1 MTAITIQDIEAARH
15 RQAGVVLRT
24 PLIYSHTLSRASGR
38 EVFLK
43 LENLQTTG
51 SFKLRGA
58 LNRLTLLKERGE
70 GVRVVAASAGN
81 HGQGVAFAAAQL
93 GLPAAIVMPQGASIS
108 KQLATQGYGA
118 EVILHGRDLSQALV
132 RAQALV
138 AQGYIFIH
146 PFDDPE
152 VIAGQGTLGLEI
164 VEDLPG
170 VDTVVLPVGGGG
182 LAAGVAVAIKAL
194 KPEVQLIGVQ
204 TAQVPSLPAAL
215 KAGAPTPV
223 PSRPT
228 LADGINVPQ
237 VGRHPFPLLAQH
249 LSEVVLV
256 TEPEIVQALLL
267 LLERK
272 KVLAE
277 GAGAVPVAAFLG
289 PLQGRDLG
297 RQVVLVVSGGNIDI
311 PLLERVVPRALLGR
325 RRLLTLRVA
334 LTDYPGS
341 LGRLTTLLGE
351 QGANILHL
359 FHDRLARELP
369 LDHTRVELNLETRG
383 PEHGDAVLAALRS
396 AGYRVEEKT

>member
-1 MTAITIQDIEAARH
+1 MTLDDIEAARE
-15 RQAGVVLRT
+15 RQQGVVLRT
-24 PLIYSHTLSRASGR
+24 PLIYSYTLSRESGR
-38 EVFLK
+38 DVFLK

-58 LNRLTLLKERGE
+58 INRLTLLKERGE

-81 HGQGVAFAAAQL
+81 HGQGVAFAAARVNI
-93 GLPAAIVMPQGASIS
+93 PAAIVMPQGASLS
-108 KQLATQGYGA
+108 KQMATQGYGA
-118 EVILHGRDLSQALV
+118 EVILHGRDLGEALV
-132 RAQALV
+132 RAQDLV
-138 AQGYIFIH
+138 AQGYTFIH
-146 PFDDPE
+146 PYDDPE

-170 VDTVVLPVGGGG
+170 VDTVVVPVGGGG
-182 LAAGVAVAIKAL
+182 LAAGVAVAVKGR
-194 KPEVQLIGVQ
+194 KPEARLVGVQ
-204 TAQVPSLPAAL
+204 TAQVPSLAAAL

-223 PSRPT
+223 ASRPT

-237 VGRHPFPLLAQH
+237 VGRHPFPWLQQH

-256 TEPEIVQALLL
+256 TEAEIVQALLL
-267 LLERK
+267 LLEGK
-272 KVLAE
+272 KILAE
-277 GAGAVPVAAFLG
+277 GAGAVAAAAFRG
-289 PLQGRDLG
+289 PLSGRDLG

-311 PLLERVVPRALLGR
+311 PLLERVVPRALLAR

-341 LGRLTTLLGE
+341 LGRLTTLLGK

-369 LDHTRVELNLETRG
+369 LDYTRVELNLETRG
-383 PEHGDAVLAALRS
+383 PEHGEAVLLALRQ
-396 AGYRVEEKT
+396 AGYRVEEKP

>member
-1 MTAITIQDIEAARH
+1 MTLNDIDVARE
-15 RQAGVVLRT
+15 RQQGVVLRT
-24 PLIYSHTLSRASGR
+24 PLIYSYTLSRQSGR

-58 LNRLTLLKERGE
+58 INRLTLLKERGE
-70 GVRVVAASAGN
+70 GLRVVAASAGN
-81 HGQGVAFAAAQL
+81 HGQGVAFAAARVDI
-93 GLPAAIVMPQGASIS
+93 PATIVMPQGASIS
-108 KQLATQGYGA
+108 KQLATRDYGA
-118 EVILHGRDLSQALV
+118 EVILHGRDLGEALV
-132 RAQALV
+132 RAQTLV

-146 PFDDPE
+146 PYDDPE

-170 VDTVVLPVGGGG
+170 VDTVILPVGGGG
-182 LAAGVAVAIKAL
+182 LAAGVAVAVKGR
-194 KPEVQLIGVQ
+194 KPEVRLIGVQ
-204 TAQVPSLPAAL
+204 TAQVPSLEAAL
-215 KAGAPTPV
+215 QAGAPTPV

-237 VGRHPFPLLAQH
+237 VGRHPFPWLKQY

-256 TEPEIVQALLL
+256 TEAEIVQALLF
-267 LLERK
+267 LLEGK
-272 KVLAE
+272 KILAE
-277 GAGAVPVAAFLG
+277 GAGAVAAAAFLG
-289 PLQGRDLG
+289 PLTGRDLG

-311 PLLERVVPRALLGR
+311 PLLERVVPRALLAR

-341 LGRLTTLLGE
+341 LGRLTALLGQ

-369 LDHTRVELNLETRG
+369 LDYTRVELNLETRG
-383 PEHGDAVLAALRS
+383 PEHGEAVLAALRE
-396 AGYRVEEKT
+396 AGYKVEEKP

>member
-1 MTAITIQDIEAARH
+1 MTLNNIEAARK
-15 RQAGVVLRT
+15 RQLGVVLRT
-24 PLIYSHTLSRASGR
+24 PLIYSYTLSRESGR
-38 EVFLK
+38 DVFLK

-58 LNRLTLLKERGE
+58 INRLTLLKARGE

-81 HGQGVAFAAAQL
+81 HGQGVAFAAARL
-93 GLPAAIVMPQGASIS
+93 NIPATIVMPQGASIS
-108 KQLATQGYGA
+108 KQLATRGYGA
-118 EVILHGRDLSQALV
+118 EVILHGRDLGEALV
-132 RAQALV
+132 RAQTLV
-138 AQGYIFIH
+138 DQGYTFIH

-182 LAAGVAVAIKAL
+182 LAAGVAVAVKGR
-194 KPEVQLIGVQ
+194 KPEVRLIGVQ
-204 TAQVPSLPAAL
+204 TAQVPSLEAAL

-223 PSRPT
+223 ASRPT

-237 VGRHPFPLLAQH
+237 VGRHPFPWLKQH

-256 TEPEIVQALLL
+256 TEAEIVQALLF
-267 LLERK
+267 LLEGK
-272 KVLAE
+272 KILAE
-277 GAGAVPVAAFLG
+277 GAGAVAAAAFLG
-289 PLQGRDLG
+289 PLAGQDLG

-311 PLLERVVPRALLGR
+311 PLLERVVPRALLAR
-325 RRLLTLRVA
+325 CRLLTLRVA

-369 LDHTRVELNLETRG
+369 LDYTRVELNLETRG
-383 PEHGDAVLAALRS
+383 PEHGEAVLAALRE
-396 AGYRVEEKT
+396 AGYQVEEKP

>member
-1 MTAITIQDIEAARH
+1 MTLKEIEAARQ
-15 RQAGVVLRT
+15 RQAGVVLHT
-24 PLIYSHTLSRASGR
+24 PLIYAHSLSRASGR

-70 GVRVVAASAGN
+70 GTRVVAASAGN
-81 HGQGVAFAAAQL
+81 HGQGVAFAAAHL
-93 GLPAAIVMPQGASIS
+93 NLPAAIVMPQGASIS
-108 KQLATQGYGA
+108 KQMATQDYGA
-118 EVILHGRDLSQALV
+118 EVILHGRDLGEALK
-132 RAQALV
+132 RAQELA
-138 AQGYIFIH
+138 AQGYTFIH

-164 VEDLPG
+164 IEDLPG

-182 LAAGVAVAIKAL
+182 LAAGVSVAIKAH
-194 KPEVQLIGVQ
+194 KPQVQLIGVQ

-215 KAGAPTPV
+215 NAGAPTPV

-237 VGRHPFPLLAQH
+237 VGAHPFPLLARH
-249 LSEVVLV
+249 LSDVVLV
-256 TEPEIVQALLL
+256 TEPEIVLALLL
-267 LLERK
+267 LLEGK

-277 GAGAVPVAAFLG
+277 GAGAAAAAAFLG
-289 PLQGRDLG
+289 PLAARDLG
-297 RQVVLVVSGGNIDI
+297 RRVVLVVSGGNIDI
-311 PLLERVVPRALLGR
+311 PLLERVVPRALLAR

-359 FHDRLARELP
+359 FHDRLAKELP

-383 PEHGDAVLAALRS
+383 PAHGEAVLAALRA
-396 AGYRVEEKT
+396 AGFRVEEKP